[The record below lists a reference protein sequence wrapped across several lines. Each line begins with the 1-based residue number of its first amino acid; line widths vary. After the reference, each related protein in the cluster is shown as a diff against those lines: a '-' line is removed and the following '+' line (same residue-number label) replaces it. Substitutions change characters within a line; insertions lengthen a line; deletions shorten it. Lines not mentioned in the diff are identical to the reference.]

1 MSTVR
6 SGEHLLSRSSPNWP
20 VQCQNDYMWFI
31 GIIVFAFVV
40 SLLIGI
46 ALHPV
51 RFLVNSVRV
60 ILFLIALGTTFVYF
74 VERDNLSESSRTDIL
89 WLMAAMY
96 GAWMLTLF
104 LPWLVRVLCAM
115 RSRE

>member
-1 MSTVR
+1 
-6 SGEHLLSRSSPNWP
+6 
-20 VQCQNDYMWFI
+20 MWFI

-104 LPWLVRVLCAM
+104 LPWLVRVLFAM
-115 RSRE
+115 RSRD